1 MLSFLLTACVG
12 GVGVNF
18 LAGDDSTLASNFL
31 LALHLRVVRGNRHEQ
46 HDIQV
51 NAETCSWDPCPALL
65 CERTVLKACGTE
77 VTMAMPFKKGT
88 KGLHHYTHLMILV
101 WYTA

>member
-1 MLSFLLTACVG
+1 MVLSFLLTACVG

-31 LALHLRVVRGNRHEQ
+31 LALPLRVVRGNRHEQ

-51 NAETCSWDPCPALL
+51 NAETCPWDSCPALL
-65 CERTVLKACGTE
+65 CERTVLKACATE

-88 KGLHHYTHLMILV
+88 KGLHHYPNLMILV
-101 WYTA
+101 W